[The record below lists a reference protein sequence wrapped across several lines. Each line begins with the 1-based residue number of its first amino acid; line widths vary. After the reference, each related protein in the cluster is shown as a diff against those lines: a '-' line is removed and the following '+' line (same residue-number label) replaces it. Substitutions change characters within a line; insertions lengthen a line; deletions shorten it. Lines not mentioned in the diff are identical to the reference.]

1 MKEKFKAYNILGFI
15 MFYFII
21 IVVITSV
28 LGGYLYY
35 SFHKTVYSDFV
46 AGNKQYL
53 SAIVSQHENDMQIVD
68 DIVTQIGL
76 LDDVT
81 RFRLD
86 ENPEYVNE
94 LKKYL
99 RGFTT
104 VNQFFD
110 VLFYGYHEDTF
121 IYHHFSSFNM
131 TYFGGSWWAFDQ
143 TTKEEFKRLLME
155 ETMHQRI
162 LPEQGTTGAWI
173 NNYVTDNR
181 HVVIFRAIP
190 PYLQDTLV
198 FLVPGNY
205 YDKLL
210 ADETADKRVDF
221 LCFGDQ
227 VIVSR
232 GSVFISQEELHAM
245 MSKEQLTENVAEGD
259 SVQKEISIA
268 KENYLLSVHGG
279 KSGVCYGTLQ
289 SMEIYHDKM
298 RSDQWIILILVMVCV
313 LFAVTIILFGSKGF
327 VRKVKRLNEL
337 LNEDSYYD
345 LGRVENGIQTLVT
358 TFQESEKEHLI
369 LKRTRFIR
377 NFIRG
382 DFCDR
387 EEAITEA
394 AKVKLSIDCEK
405 YLVVLLR
412 NREINNENRAYMAM
426 LDSIGREEQLEG
438 YGVHLVNNNQNL
450 FVLFGNDDELVEK
463 VLREMVEIEKQYSQD
478 YVIAVSD
485 YHVSFAEG
493 SKAYL
498 EAVTAFDNY
507 LLMDNSKMIRFSEVA
522 KREYVSLL
530 PDSYLQRLKHAIR
543 TGDKKAVETTVKDI
557 CGKLNQENA
566 SLYAFRVFYNDI
578 IRILLSEWKGD
589 RVQFDNFYNVF
600 VLSQCQNIKAFG
612 DLLCE
617 VCNVII
623 DGSVGKELKVSDVV
637 GEAID
642 YMQKHFQEV
651 DLTMNALAEYLKI
664 SSVTLSV
671 EFKNEMDIRPSD
683 YLSNLRMEKAK
694 ELLRISNMRIRE
706 ISLAVGYEDDRVFL
720 RRFKK
725 YTGMTP
731 GEYRAQ

>member
-1 MKEKFKAYNILGFI
+1 
-15 MFYFII
+15 
-21 IVVITSV
+21 
-28 LGGYLYY
+28 
-35 SFHKTVYSDFV
+35 
-46 AGNKQYL
+46 
-53 SAIVSQHENDMQIVD
+53 
-68 DIVTQIGL
+68 
-76 LDDVT
+76 
-81 RFRLD
+81 
-86 ENPEYVNE
+86 
-94 LKKYL
+94 
-99 RGFTT
+99 
-104 VNQFFD
+104 
-110 VLFYGYHEDTF
+110 
-121 IYHHFSSFNM
+121 
-131 TYFGGSWWAFDQ
+131 
-143 TTKEEFKRLLME
+143 
-155 ETMHQRI
+155 
-162 LPEQGTTGAWI
+162 
-173 NNYVTDNR
+173 
-181 HVVIFRAIP
+181 
-190 PYLQDTLV
+190 
-198 FLVPGNY
+198 
-205 YDKLL
+205 
-210 ADETADKRVDF
+210 
-221 LCFGDQ
+221 
-227 VIVSR
+227 
-232 GSVFISQEELHAM
+232 
-245 MSKEQLTENVAEGD
+245 
-259 SVQKEISIA
+259 
-268 KENYLLSVHGG
+268 
-279 KSGVCYGTLQ
+279 
-289 SMEIYHDKM
+289 
-298 RSDQWIILILVMVCV
+298 
-313 LFAVTIILFGSKGF
+313 
-327 VRKVKRLNEL
+327 
-337 LNEDSYYD
+337 
-345 LGRVENGIQTLVT
+345 
-358 TFQESEKEHLI
+358 
-369 LKRTRFIR
+369 
-377 NFIRG
+377 
-382 DFCDR
+382 
-387 EEAITEA
+387 
-394 AKVKLSIDCEK
+394 
-405 YLVVLLR
+405 
-412 NREINNENRAYMAM
+412 MAM